1 MARFY
6 AHYQNTTVSALE
18 ASSGTN
24 YYDRRAVNTTN
35 AATARTNLL
44 GARDTL
50 SAQFYADIATASNK
64 NGNLGIVVPTDAM
77 TNNGTTVSGSNI
89 YTDTTPTPAALWQS
103 DPRTRPTAQILIAN
117 TESTIVDAWDVTT
130 LAYNDCL
137 TYRGDYMTAITGGSP
152 YTRLGTNPWRTL
164 ASMWHDHDMTYFAWD
179 DYTPGQPTS
188 VTISGVSTAVVKV
201 TGLNNYEFRADA
213 LADIEVNVTGTIN
226 GQSVNVTDTASPGA
240 GDIEILHAIACNNG
254 DAWSLTANVTYK
266 YTVSSA
272 GIPSP
277 FASSGAVRS
286 VSSSGT
292 VAPVT

>member
-6 AHYQNTTVSALE
+6 AHYQNTTVSGLE

-35 AATARTNLL
+35 AATARTSMLA
-44 GARDTL
+44 ARDIL
-50 SAQFYADIATASNK
+50 SAQFYADIASATNR

-77 TNNGTTVSGSNI
+77 TNNGTTVSGANI
-89 YTDTTPTPAALWQS
+89 YTDTTPAPAAVWQS
-103 DPRTRPTAQILIAN
+103 DPRTRPTAQLLIAG

-137 TYRGDYMTAITGGSP
+137 TARGDYMTAITGGSP
-152 YTRLGTNPWRTL
+152 YTRLGTNQWRTL

-179 DYTPGQPTS
+179 DYTPGQPQT
-188 VTISGVSTAVVKV
+188 VTINGVSTAVVQV
-201 TGLNNYEFRADA
+201 FGLASYQYRADA
-213 LADIEVNVTGTIN
+213 LADIDVAVTGTVD
-226 GQSVNVTDTASPGA
+226 GVSVNLSATATPGA
-240 GDIEILHAIACNNG
+240 ATIEIAHGVGATNG
-254 DAWSLTANVTYK
+254 DPWDLTVTVTYK
-266 YTVSSA
+266 YTATSA
-272 GIPSP
+272 GIPTP
-277 FASSGAVRS
+277 FASSGTARV